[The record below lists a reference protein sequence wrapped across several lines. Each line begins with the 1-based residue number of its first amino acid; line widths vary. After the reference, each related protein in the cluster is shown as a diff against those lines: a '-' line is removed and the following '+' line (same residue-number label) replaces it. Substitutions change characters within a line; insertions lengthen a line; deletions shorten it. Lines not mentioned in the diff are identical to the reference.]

1 MAYQLIKQKRCPLKF
16 CILGFFLVFLLN
28 SNSVFAAQNDA
39 YTVNDVIASGSGKSP
54 SQARTNAVTSA
65 QRNAFLILL
74 DRLGID
80 SSTASSIDDAAIS
93 DMVASQQILGEK
105 VAGNN
110 YSATLNLSFS
120 ESFVKH
126 YLGKKVAAAEDKK
139 ETANSYL
146 IVPVKLIK
154 NQSLIWETNNDWKV
168 AWENILKANKVSY
181 LKLAKGEIDDI
192 ATITPSAVD
201 NPHFTDFEQL
211 LNKYK
216 TDGLMLVYF
225 DFDSIENKVNIVLQN
240 IQKFNTTKTK
250 LDFVNV
256 NQLSPEDLVNKVAEK
271 TFDYIAS
278 IVDKDGVRSSPLTAP
293 TTIQTGI
300 STYQIDILIYG
311 LDDWLKVKNKL
322 ENSNLVS
329 QFRVESLS
337 RDLVKIIVSYNNSNG
352 DIINA
357 FAKNNLYLQKKTEGG
372 YFLSL
377 TKPQQ

>member
-1 MAYQLIKQKRCPLKF
+1 MRQKCCVMKF
-16 CILGFFLVFLLN
+16 CILSLFTAFLLLN
-28 SNSVFAAQNDA
+28 STAVFAQNDN
-39 YTVNDVIASGSGKSP
+39 YTINDVIASGSGKSP
-54 SQARTNAVTSA
+54 SQARINAVASA

-80 SSTASSIDDAAIS
+80 SSAAKNIDDATIS
-93 DMVASQQILGEK
+93 DMIASQQILGEK
-105 VAGNN
+105 IAGNN

-120 ESFVKH
+120 ESFVKYH
-126 YLGKKVAAAEDKK
+126 LGKKFPGNDDKK
-139 ETANSYL
+139 DGSTTAGNYL

-154 NQSLIWETNNDWKV
+154 NQSLIWETSNDWKI
-168 AWENILKANKVSY
+168 AWENILKTNKVSY

-192 ATITPSAVD
+192 GNITPSAID
-201 NPHFTDFEQL
+201 NPSFTNFEQV

-225 DFDSIENKVNIVLQN
+225 DFDSIENKVNIVLHT
-240 IQKFNTTKTK
+240 IQKFNSTKTK

-271 TFDYIAS
+271 TFNYIAS
-278 IVDKDGVRSSPLTAP
+278 IVDKDGNKSLPISAP
-293 TTIQTGI
+293 QAAIQSGM

-329 QFRVESLS
+329 QFKVESIS
-337 RDLVKIIVSYNNSNG
+337 RDLVKIIVSYNNANG
-352 DIINA
+352 DVINA
-357 FAKNNLYLQKKTEGG
+357 FAKNNLYLQKKPEGG

-377 TKPQQ
+377 NKVQQ